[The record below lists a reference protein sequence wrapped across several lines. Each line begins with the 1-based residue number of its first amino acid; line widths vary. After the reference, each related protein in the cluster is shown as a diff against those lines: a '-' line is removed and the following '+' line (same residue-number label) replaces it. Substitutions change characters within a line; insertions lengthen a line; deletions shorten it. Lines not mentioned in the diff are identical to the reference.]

1 MTLISREH
9 ESALALARL
18 ESNRLVTV
26 IGPGGVG
33 KTALAQHVALQAQ
46 QAGSTWA
53 SISSI

>member
-1 MTLISREH
+1 MTLIGRER
-9 ESALALARL
+9 ESALLLARL

-33 KTALAQHVALQAQ
+33 KTALAQHVATQAQ
-46 QAGSTWA
+46 RAGSTWA